1 MSDRKEAVFGIQCFW
16 GSEARFGAVKGVI
29 STSVG
34 YTGGS
39 TPNPTYKNLSDHT
52 EVVRIVFDP
61 KLISYEV
68 IECQN

>member
-1 MSDRKEAVFGIQCFW
+1 MSPRKEAVFGIQCFW
-16 GSEARFGAVKGVI
+16 GSEAKFGAINGVH

-39 TPNPTYKNLSDHT
+39 TTNPTYKNLSDHT

-61 KLISYEV
+61 QVVSYEV
-68 IECQN
+68 NAHQL